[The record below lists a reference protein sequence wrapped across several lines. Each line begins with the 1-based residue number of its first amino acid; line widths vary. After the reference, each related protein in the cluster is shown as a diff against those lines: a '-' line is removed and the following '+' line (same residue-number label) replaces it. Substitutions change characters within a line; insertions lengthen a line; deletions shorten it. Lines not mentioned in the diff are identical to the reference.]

1 MVSREH
7 RLTRLVLK
15 KLGIDW
21 EKKTYNEFY
30 LIEYGEDK
38 RPNISKLLKICG
50 GKPSNCS
57 LEDYETRSS
66 GSGQPEIIIE
76 VKKKG
81 VVLIVEC
88 KSDKDKHRTAELNKP
103 ASHNLD
109 GVLYYAKYFKESFT
123 VLFLAITG
131 DAEKEKEWLISF
143 GVWKQGLK
151 DHQQVINKIIAENTL
166 LPWQSYLERLTEEK
180 VDLRSITKDLH
191 NRLRVIKF
199 GNKAKPLFIGAC
211 LLALRDDDFYKKV
224 AEANFDKEEDI
235 PNLLKNALN
244 SKKSLGLKEY
254 SRLKKKLQELID
266 SNSHLLIKQKKKEHR
281 LSSILKKIQEEVYP
295 LLKTS
300 STDII
305 SEFYYEFL
313 RYSPGDGKGLGIVL
327 TPSHIAELFCDLV
340 NLGSD
345 DKILDICCGT
355 GTFLVMALN
364 KVFKKEEIKDNLY
377 GVESDDEIY
386 HLLWINMI
394 LHGDGSSHIFQTS
407 CFDENKKT
415 EGQTMIEPILEKV
428 GFTVGFLNPPYS
440 QPDYNEAK
448 FILHLLKFIEK
459 GRKAIVITH
468 MKVAR
473 GTKPLEKERKEL
485 LENHTLKAVMT
496 MPGDLFYGTQSQPP
510 TVIMVWV
517 AKQPH
522 QGKTWLASWK
532 DDGYEIKD
540 NKREER
546 EKGSWEKT
554 KKQWL
559 ENYKQEKEEEYI
571 STSQLFT
578 PEQSKKSWL
587 PEFYLPVNFSKVK
600 EEQFIESVR
609 DYLGYIMAIS
619 KGIDN
624 LSTSLPKLFEEL
636 ENNHPTDFSLNIE
649 KWKEFKLVS
658 NYNQDEENS
667 TGKKG
672 LFHAEPAPEED
683 NFRTKSAKPYFQD
696 LKLTIPL
703 ISNSGK
709 NNGCVG
715 FVEKIILEIPAK
727 GGCITLGGFGT
738 FFYQP
743 IDFYRTYAQDGNV
756 WVLRAEWLN
765 EKRGLFLAS
774 LLTNAYAEKFHYG
787 YRTNEKVIS
796 DLRVKLPVK
805 ENWEIDW
812 ELMEKYI
819 EYIVNRLSLSLS
831 LWKSSFYKN

>member
-1 MVSREH
+1 
-7 RLTRLVLK
+7 
-15 KLGIDW
+15 
-21 EKKTYNEFY
+21 
-30 LIEYGEDK
+30 
-38 RPNISKLLKICG
+38 
-50 GKPSNCS
+50 
-57 LEDYETRSS
+57 
-66 GSGQPEIIIE
+66 SGQPEMIIE
-76 VKKKG
+76 IKKKG

-131 DAEKEKEWLISF
+131 DAEKEKE
-143 GVWKQGLK
+143 
-151 DHQQVINKIIAENTL
+151 
-166 LPWQSYLERLTEEK
+166 LTEEK

-254 SRLKKKLQELID
+254 GRLKEKLQELID

-340 NLGSD
+340 NLGPD

-394 LHGDGSSHIFQTS
+394 LHGDGSSHISQTS

-459 GRKAIVITH
+459 GQKAVVITH

-496 MPGDLFYGTQSQPP
+496 MPGDLFYGTQN
-510 TVIMVWV
+510 
-517 AKQPH
+517 
-522 QGKTWLASWK
+522 
-532 DDGYEIKD
+532 DGHEIKD

-546 EKGSWEKT
+546 EK
-554 KKQWL
+554 

-578 PEQSKKSWL
+578 PEQSEKSWL

-600 EEQFIESVR
+600 EEQFMESVR
-609 DYLGYIMAIS
+609 DYLGYIMTIS

-624 LSTSLPKLFEEL
+624 LPTSLPKLFEEL
-636 ENNHPTDFSLNIE
+636 ENNQPESFSLNIE

-658 NYNQDEENS
+658 NYNQDKENG
-667 TGKKG
+667 TDKKG
-672 LFHAEPAPEED
+672 LFHAEPAPKED

-696 LKLTIPL
+696 LKQTIPL

-715 FVEKIILEIPAK
+715 FVEKIILETPAK
-727 GGCITLGGFGT
+727 DGCITLGGFGT

-743 IDFYRTYAQDGNV
+743 IGFYRTYAQDGNV
-756 WVLRAEWLN
+756 WVLRAE
-765 EKRGLFLAS
+765 
-774 LLTNAYAEKFHYG
+774 
-787 YRTNEKVIS
+787 
-796 DLRVKLPVK
+796 
-805 ENWEIDW
+805 
-812 ELMEKYI
+812 
-819 EYIVNRLSLSLS
+819 
-831 LWKSSFYKN
+831 